1 MKIIIRLC
9 SFLLRKTDEEKGEI
23 NNISVDKLFNDES
36 QPGKH
41 KLAFF
46 LFDRKEKAMKVKTF
60 ETQRVSCIREN
71 VYTYEVDEN
80 ISCSDELYNVARK
93 LGLHEA
99 AEEYFC
105 IACFNTKGKII
116 AVHEVSHGDINS
128 SLVHPREIFKRAI
141 TKNASEI
148 ALMHNHPSGDST
160 PSKDDKESTKR
171 ISECG
176 DILGIRVIDH
186 LIVTDSGYISM
197 KATNDF

>member
-1 MKIIIRLC
+1 
-9 SFLLRKTDEEKGEI
+9 
-23 NNISVDKLFNDES
+23 
-36 QPGKH
+36 
-41 KLAFF
+41 
-46 LFDRKEKAMKVKTF
+46 MKVKTF

-128 SLVHPREIFKRAI
+128 SLANPREIFKRAI
-141 TKNASEI
+141 INNASAI
-148 ALMHNHPSGDST
+148 AIMHNHPSGDPT

-176 DILGIRVIDH
+176 EILGIKVLDH
-186 LIVTDSGYISM
+186 LIVTDSGYRSM

>member
-1 MKIIIRLC
+1 
-9 SFLLRKTDEEKGEI
+9 
-23 NNISVDKLFNDES
+23 
-36 QPGKH
+36 
-41 KLAFF
+41 
-46 LFDRKEKAMKVKTF
+46 MKVKTF

-80 ISCSDELYNVARK
+80 ISRSDELYNVARK

-141 TKNASEI
+141 INNASAI

-176 DILGIRVIDH
+176 DILGIKVIDH